1 MTTATPKPGKPAQ
14 KKRGDLMSRIPAGF
28 VRAVLRGHSSLGL
41 AFAALIYLVCLSG
54 SIAVFAH
61 EFQRWESAAAPQVTD
76 VTPDAVQ
83 TAFEGAI
90 ARGGPGVEH
99 VYITLPSAD
108 FPRLLLY
115 VDAAEDR
122 QYLADA
128 RGQIVEGSA
137 FAWTEF
143 ITRLH
148 INLHLPQTWGGFL
161 VGLIG
166 VALLSSLIS
175 GILAHPR
182 IFRDAF
188 HLRLGGSKR
197 LQEADL
203 HNRLGVWALPF
214 HIIISLTGA
223 FLGLTTIIVGVLGMA
238 MFNGDVNKV
247 YALFIPAPPVDD
259 PRPAP
264 VLDLRPMFAKLP
276 DKDGRI
282 EYVFTEHPTERGGAA
297 LFNVRHPD
305 RLAGTDS
312 YAFRRDA
319 TIYNE
324 RPAAANNLGEDILA
338 ASGTLHFGWF
348 GGGIVKIVYF
358 ALGLGLTYLAASGVH
373 IWLARRR
380 NKGRPAPGWERA
392 WAATVW
398 GQPAGLAAAVVAA
411 LVAGTIAP
419 TIAAWLVVS
428 LAFLLAAIRLPAEAL
443 SRSGRLGAGA
453 LLLLAPAT
461 HLALR
466 GGIGAADSMAWIVN
480 AAFAA
485 GGIGLLLWK
494 RRAPA
499 APARPAPASAPA

>member
-1 MTTATPKPGKPAQ
+1 MTAATPNPAKPA
-14 KKRGDLMSRIPAGF
+14 KKPKDLMSRIPAGF

-41 AFAALIYLVCLSG
+41 AFAALIYLICLSG
-54 SIAVFAH
+54 SIAVFAQ
-61 EFQRWESAAAPQVTD
+61 EFQRWESASAPQVTRA
-76 VTPDAVQ
+76 TPDAVQ

-90 ARGGPGVEH
+90 AAGGKGVEH
-99 VYITLPSAD
+99 VYITLPTAD

-122 QYLADA
+122 EFLADA
-128 RGQIVEGSA
+128 HGRLVSGKE
-137 FAWTEF
+137 FAWTTF

-148 INLHLPQTWGGFL
+148 INLHLPRTWGGFL

-238 MFNGDVNKV
+238 MFNGDVGKV
-247 YALFIPAPPVDD
+247 YSLFLPTPPVDD

-264 VLDLRPMFAKLP
+264 ALDLRPMFAKLP
-276 DKDGRI
+276 QDGGRLTYI
-282 EYVFTEHPTERGGAA
+282 FTEHPTEMGGAA
-297 LFNVRHPD
+297 LFNVEQPD
-305 RLAGTDS
+305 RMAGVDS

-324 RPAAANNLGEDILA
+324 GKARDNNLGEDLL
-338 ASGTLHFGWF
+338 GGMGQLHFGWF
-348 GGGIVKIVYF
+348 GGGVVKIVYF
-358 ALGLGLTYLAASGVH
+358 ALGLGLTYLAASGVN

-380 NKGRPAPGWERA
+380 DKGRPAPVWERV
-392 WAATVW
+392 WSATIW
-398 GQPAGLAAAVVAA
+398 GQPAAIALAAVGSLITGEAA
-411 LVAGTIAP
+411 MAIGLWAGLSVIS
-419 TIAAWLVVS
+419 WL
-428 LAFLLAAIRLPAEAL
+428 LAFRRDAGWLGRIGRISTGAFMLLAVAV
-443 SRSGRLGAGA
+443 
-453 LLLLAPAT
+453 
-461 HLALR
+461 HLIVR
-466 GGIGAADSMAWIVN
+466 GGTTSVDAVAWIVN
-480 AAFAA
+480 AGFLTGGLALLSPDLRRKAKPRLSAA
-485 GGIGLLLWK
+485 ADQRG
-494 RRAPA
+494 
-499 APARPAPASAPA
+499 

>member
-1 MTTATPKPGKPAQ
+1 MTAAPKPPKPA
-14 KKRGDLMSRIPAGF
+14 KKPKDLMARIPAGF

-61 EFQRWESAAAPQVTD
+61 EFQRWESATAPQVTD

-83 TAFEGAI
+83 TAFEGAV
-90 ARGGPGVEH
+90 AKGGAGVEH
-99 VYITLPSAD
+99 VYITLPTND

-115 VDAAEDR
+115 VDAEEDR
-122 QYLADA
+122 QFLADA
-128 RGQIVEGSA
+128 KGQIVPGGEG
-137 FAWTEF
+137 AWTEF

-148 INLHLPQTWGGFL
+148 INLHLPRTWGGFL

-214 HIIISLTGA
+214 HILISLSGA

-247 YALFIPAPPVDD
+247 YALFIPAPPIDD

-276 DKDGRI
+276 DTGARI
-282 EYVFTEHPTERGGAA
+282 EYVFTEHPTEMGGAA
-297 LFNVRHPD
+297 LFNVKHPD

-319 TIYNE
+319 TIYNAS
-324 RPAAANNLGEDILA
+324 PASANNAGEDILA
-338 ASGTLHFGWF
+338 AMGVLHFGWF
-348 GGGIVKIVYF
+348 GGGLIKIVYF
-358 ALGLGLTYLAASGVH
+358 LLGLGLTYLAASGVN

-380 NKGRPAPGWERA
+380 DKGRPAPGWERA

-398 GQPAGLAAAVVAA
+398 GQPAGLAAAAIAGLAAADVVAA
-411 LVAGTIAP
+411 
-419 TIAAWLVVS
+419 IAAWLVVS
-428 LAFLLAAIRLPAEAL
+428 AAFLLAAIRLPAERL
-443 SRSGRLGAGA
+443 SVIGSVATGVLT
-453 LLLLAPAT
+453 LLAAAT

-480 AAFAA
+480 AALVA
-485 GGIGLLLWK
+485 GGLFLILWA
-494 RRAPA
+494 RRSAGASTSTAPA
-499 APARPAPASAPA
+499 AVPA